1 VKVIVTG
8 AAGFVGTTLLRGK
21 PPADDLVL
29 VDPAPIDP
37 GVLEALHRRGTRVR
51 VRPDAV
57 LGDEDD
63 ADVLLMLAGQSD
75 VDEALADPSL
85 AFTVNPAIA
94 LDAAEWWRRHP
105 RTRVVYLSTDEVL
118 GVPGEGPLTEQA
130 PMRPTQPYAASKAM
144 AETLLRC
151 YRDTYDMDLTVIRS
165 CNLVGGYQRA
175 AKLIPTAVQEMAA
188 GRPVPVAGDGHQTR
202 EYLAAEDVC
211 NVLRMAVDGTLPADT
226 YHCSSA
232 VSFTVFEVVDVIAEA
247 LALTPSLVSVPD
259 RLVQDR
265 AYTMDPSLLHSFG
278 WKPRL
283 EPAEAIARA
292 AVELQQAWA
301 AGANLRARH
310 PGWPLRGL
318 TRQRADPRTGRPP
331 LPTP

>member
-1 VKVIVTG
+1 VKAIVTG
-8 AAGFVGTTLLRGK
+8 AAGFVGTTLITGESV
-21 PPADDLVL
+21 AEELVL
-29 VDPAPIDP
+29 LDPAPIDP
-37 GVLEALHRRGTRVR
+37 GAVETLRQRGVHVR
-51 VRPDAV
+51 VRQAST
-57 LGDEDD
+57 LAEEED

-75 VDEALADPSL
+75 VDEALADPAL

-118 GVPGEGPLTEQA
+118 GVPAGGPLTEQA

-144 AETLLRC
+144 AETTLRC
-151 YRDTYDMDLTVIRS
+151 YRDTYGMELTVIRC
-165 CNLVGGYQRA
+165 CNLVGGRQRA

-188 GRPVPVAGDGHQTR
+188 GRPVPVVGSGRQTR

-211 NVLRMAVDGTLPADT
+211 DVLRMAVDGKLPPDT

-232 VSFTVFEVVDVIAEA
+232 VSFSVLEVIDVIADA
-247 LALTPSLVSVPD
+247 LDVTPALMHVPD

-265 AYTMDPSLLHSFG
+265 AYAMEPARLHSFG
-278 WKPRL
+278 WKPRH

-292 AVELQQAWA
+292 AVELREAWA
-301 AGANLRARH
+301 SGEDLR
-310 PGWPLRGL
+310 
-318 TRQRADPRTGRPP
+318 TRR
-331 LPTP
+331 L